1 MPALRTC
8 SSCSS
13 LSSGK
18 HQRHVWAGLGRRIR
32 QLGKGGQAVA
42 HYGFD
47 GEVNASEIYRRVF
60 RDRLQKSF
68 RNKRRLE
75 KRRTL
80 GAKERRRGA
89 EHREI
94 NRSGRPSPAEKLGSG
109 GFVSRRS
116 GQTARPATSSTPL
129 MRCHAH
135 PPGSHGPGEQGWSWR
150 SLPAPPPPFDAYE
163 IITSYAVHS
172 DALTI
177 FMTTSYR
184 DRPGLQKKTYSFNT
198 KHRVWR
204 WHPWVLPFRDQG
216 FFDSELD
223 AWVGLHR
230 DGYICSCELPSD
242 IGSETPIELGTM
254 ELDWQMADGKLFR
267 KETERHSRASLT
279 YLGRSKFYLL
289 ESVMR
294 KRGKAKYI
302 LGDGED
308 GCVLRLAMFGL
319 KYNNKG
325 ELGVTNHK
333 SSRSFRV
340 TRHSNFFSPVAF
352 WLQKLTSDLCIF
364 SDPIRRKKHGYK
376 CLFQDHPHTKS
387 PFEPIF
393 IFFFRLDV
401 R

>member
-1 MPALRTC
+1 M
-8 SSCSS
+8 SC
-13 LSSGK
+13 
-18 HQRHVWAGLGRRIR
+18 AP
-32 QLGKGGQAVA
+32 
-42 HYGFD
+42 
-47 GEVNASEIYRRVF
+47 
-60 RDRLQKSF
+60 
-68 RNKRRLE
+68 
-75 KRRTL
+75 T
-80 GAKERRRGA
+80 
-89 EHREI
+89 
-94 NRSGRPSPAEKLGSG
+94 
-109 GFVSRRS
+109 
-116 GQTARPATSSTPL
+116 
-129 MRCHAH
+129 
-135 PPGSHGPGEQGWSWR
+135 GSHGPGEQGWSWR

-172 DALTI
+172 EALTI

-198 KHRVWR
+198 MHRVWR

-223 AWVGLHR
+223 VRG
-230 DGYICSCELPSD
+230 
-242 IGSETPIELGTM
+242 ETPIELGTM
-254 ELDWQMADGKLFR
+254 ELVWQMADGKLFR

-279 YLGRSKFYLL
+279 YLGRSKFCLL

-364 SDPIRRKKHGYK
+364 SDPIGRKKHGYK
-376 CLFQDHPHTKS
+376 
-387 PFEPIF
+387 
-393 IFFFRLDV
+393 
-401 R
+401 